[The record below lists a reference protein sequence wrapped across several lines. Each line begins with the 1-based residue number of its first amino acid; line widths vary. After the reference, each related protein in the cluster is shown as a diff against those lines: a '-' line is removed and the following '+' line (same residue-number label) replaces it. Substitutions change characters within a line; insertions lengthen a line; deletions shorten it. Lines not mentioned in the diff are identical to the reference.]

1 MKLRLGDR
9 HRAVDPRW
17 RWGSTALLFDSNCDH
32 ITHHAQKRRP
42 QTILE
47 MLKFVKKMLD
57 ADDNSQCNKHVS
69 SADSFENTC

>member
-1 MKLRLGDR
+1 MKDMKLRLGDR

-32 ITHHAQKRRP
+32 ITHQ
-42 QTILE
+42 
-47 MLKFVKKMLD
+47 MLD